1 MKNKFYSHVILTI
14 LICIIAVFS
23 VQKYS
28 QAADVYGD
36 FITKEDISKIR
47 LSFDES
53 SYSVMQND
61 TVKIK
66 LNTNIAYSD
75 FSYIECISE
84 NYSVAYTL
92 GRIDRDGY
100 VTITAYE
107 PGLTTVSVDAYVMY
121 YGANGAPLGEEKI
134 SCKTMINVIPISDV
148 QIEVGSITVF
158 DQNKYSLYKNMK
170 YEVDNED
177 AFSVTNAGV
186 VAANQAGFT
195 NVFLVDYST
204 EEPRKVN
211 IGRITA
217 YLSNTSISENNIFRA
232 VTSAPYPLSIQGLTA
247 GSSVIWSSSDDKI
260 AKVSADGIVTPVSV
274 GDVTITAT
282 EEKLSGAK
290 VQYTCTVHV
299 TNPVLSKNSSEL
311 AKDTTMNIS
320 VSGTKGQVNWTS
332 DDANIAMVSIEYSSN
347 GINAV
352 IRGVNEGSTVIHAYV
367 DGIELKCTITVT
379 NPHILKTFYVVPKGT
394 KQKINVGNISADT
407 AITYT
412 SSNVK
417 VATVS
422 KKGIIRAKKGGF
434 AKITVVVDNAQYAI
448 SVNVGS
454 KKGVK
459 AVLNALKAEGAAY
472 SQAKRM
478 SEGYYD
484 CSSLVWRSYSP
495 LGIYFGDKHYAPVAA
510 TQAYYLVSKNKT
522 VPKKYKTKLNKL
534 RPGDLFFFKGQ
545 KNGRYKNI
553 YHVAIYMGQEC
564 TSFFGMNY
572 TFGRIIHASGISVTQ
587 GYMYNQ
593 DNIIVIGRPTK

>member
-1 MKNKFYSHVILTI
+1 MKNNYYSHVILTI
-14 LICIIAVFS
+14 LICILTVFS
-23 VQKYS
+23 VQKYT

-36 FITKEDISKIR
+36 FITKEDISKIN
-47 LSFDES
+47 LSFNES

-75 FSYIECISE
+75 FSYIECASE

-107 PGLTTVSVDAYVMY
+107 PGLTTVTVDAYVMY
-121 YGANGAPLGEEKI
+121 YSANGAPAGEEKI

-148 QIEVGSITVF
+148 QIEVGSIAVF

-177 AFSVTNAGV
+177 AFTVTNAGV

-195 NVFLVDYST
+195 NVFLVDDST
-204 EEPRKVN
+204 EDARKVN
-211 IGRITA
+211 VGRVTA
-217 YLSNTSISENNIFRA
+217 YVSNTTISENNIYRA
-232 VTSAPYPLSIQGLTA
+232 VTSAPYPLSMQGLA
-247 GSSVIWSSSDDKI
+247 EGSTVTWSSSDDKI
-260 AKVSADGIVTPVSV
+260 AKVSDDGVVTPVSV
-274 GDVTITAT
+274 GDITITAT

-290 VQYTCTVHV
+290 VQYTCTVHI
-299 TNPVLSKNSSEL
+299 TNPVLSKTSVEL
-311 AKDTTMNIS
+311 AKDTTMDIF

-332 DDANIAMVSIEYSSN
+332 DNPDIAMVSIYYSSN

-352 IRGVNEGSTVIHAYV
+352 LRGVNEGSTVIHAYV
-367 DGIELKCTITVT
+367 DGIELKCIVTIT
-379 NPHILKTFYVVPKGT
+379 NPHIIKTFYVVPKGT
-394 KQKINVGNISADT
+394 KQKINVRNVSADT

-422 KKGIIRAKKGGF
+422 KKGVIRAKKGGF
-434 AKITVVVDNAQYAI
+434 AKITVSVDNAQYAI

-459 AVLNALKAEGAAY
+459 AVLNALKVEGALY

-534 RPGDLFFFKGQ
+534 RPGDLFFFKGEN
-545 KNGRYKNI
+545 NGRYKNI

-564 TSFFGMNY
+564 TSFFGTNY
-572 TFGRIIHASGISVTQ
+572 TFGKIIHASGTSVTQ

-593 DNIIVIGRPTK
+593 DNIVIIGRPTK